1 MQSPPHL
8 GARCFV
14 CNVHKP
20 LAINFEHP
28 YREGL
33 APRLVYH
40 RLVLA
45 EPKGLLF
52 GPAGAY
58 AVANAQ
64 VNKLVYVLGADVA
77 DDAAHCGEGY
87 LLRIAKKHMPPH
99 QTGRICDR
107 FARKLQPLEQ
117 FFGHPGPY
125 YIVAVEG
132 PVFFALVI
140 AAALRFAYV
149 VQQGRQAHRKRP
161 VFVGRMLQS
170 AQVMLP
176 YVVFVGLVLL
186 YAYPLLELRHNIA
199 QKAQFLA
206 QNKGVHR
213 FVGVDYPH
221 KLRLDTLFGYLF
233 ELVSRFSYSGKGV
246 CLYGKA
252 KLGRNAY
259 SAHKAQGIL
268 LKPSFRIPYC
278 TYDSGLDVLYP
289 VIKVNQLTLLWV
301 IGQCIDSKV
310 AALKVIGKALAK
322 YHLVWPPKIAVAAL
336 ESVGCDFHN
345 LETFVAQ
352 ARVYDAYG
360 AKFVGVVRFVEQT
373 LDNLGRGVGSNIP
386 VLRFAAQQQVAHASA
401 HNIGLVPC
409 SLERFHNREDL

>member
-186 YAYPLLELRHNIA
+186 YAYPLLEL
-199 QKAQFLA
+199 
-206 QNKGVHR
+206 
-213 FVGVDYPH
+213 
-221 KLRLDTLFGYLF
+221 
-233 ELVSRFSYSGKGV
+233 VSRFSYSGKGV